1 MLQRQITEVILS
13 LLKQYPILALTGPR
27 QSGKTTLLKEIL
39 PHYRYVSLEDI
50 DLRFFASEDP
60 KAFLEKYNNHVIFD
74 EVQRVPL
81 LFSYIQ
87 TIVDTNKEMGQ
98 FVLTGSQNFNLLE
111 HITQSLSGRVIL
123 FKLLPFD
130 IFELK
135 QADLLPID
143 WEELLIKGFYP
154 AIYDRKLNPSIYYS
168 NYLQTYIQRDIAQ
181 LINIQDSYKF
191 NNFIKLCAG
200 RVGQVLNLANLAKD
214 AGISQPT
221 AKAWLSIL
229 EKSYIVFLLRPYFE
243 NFNKRIIKSP
253 KLYFYDTGLVSYLL
267 DIRNK
272 DDINQ
277 SLKGN
282 LFENLIISDR
292 YKQNEHQYQLRT
304 YWYWRDSHGH
314 EIDLLLKKGT
324 NFSIFE
330 IKSSKTILPKMIK
343 GLEYFDKITNG
354 KVNSK
359 TLIYGGKENEK
370 RTNLFVESWKN
381 NYVF

>member
-1 MLQRQITEVILS
+1 MLQRQITKTILR
-13 LLKQYPILALTGPR
+13 LLKQYPVLALTGPR

-39 PHYRYVSLEDI
+39 PHYRYVSLEDT
-50 DLRFFASEDP
+50 DLRSFASADP
-60 KAFLEKYNNHVIFD
+60 KAFLQKYNSQVIFD
-74 EVQRVPL
+74 EVQRVPE

-87 TIVDTNKEMGQ
+87 TIVDASKEMGQ

-130 IFELK
+130 FFELK
-135 QADLLPID
+135 QANVLPTD
-143 WEELLIKGFYP
+143 WKELLIKGFYP
-154 AIYDRKLNPSIYYS
+154 AIYDRNLNPSIYYS

-181 LINIQDSYKF
+181 LVNIQDHHKF
-191 NNFIKLCAG
+191 NNFVKLCAG
-200 RVGQVLNLANLAKD
+200 RVGQILNLSNLAKD

-221 AKAWLSIL
+221 AKAWLSML

-253 KLYFYDTGLVSYLL
+253 KLYFYDTGLASYLL
-267 DIRNK
+267 DIRDV
-272 DDINQ
+272 DDISQN
-277 SLKGN
+277 LKGN
-282 LFENLIISDR
+282 LFENLIVSDK
-292 YKQNEHQYQLRT
+292 YKQNEHQYQLKE
-304 YWYWRDSHGH
+304 YWYWRDSYGH

-324 NFSIFE
+324 NFSVFE

-343 GLEYFDKITNG
+343 GLDYFDKITNG

-359 TLIYGGKENEK
+359 TLLYGGNEDEK
-370 RTNLFVESWKN
+370 RTNFIVKSWKN
-381 NYVF
+381 N